1 MAQFDSGSET
11 RKTSV
16 DARITYGKAPPAGEK
31 SYNYLYEL
39 PNGQTQRTNFET
51 EDFTFPVTDVRSVQP
66 FTLKGNGFQLEKL
79 DQPGDVQW
87 GVEEQ
92 VPYSSLCHCPSP
104 PGLLPPFVTDICIY
118 IAIYTYFGSAN
129 LHQMLIWPV
138 LH

>member
-39 PNGQTQRTNFET
+39 PKGQTQRTNFET

-87 GVEEQ
+87 DVEEQ
-92 VPYSSLCHCPSP
+92 VPHSSLFQYPACCH
-104 PGLLPPFVTDICIY
+104 LTDICIY

-129 LHQMLIWPV
+129 LHQMLIWRV

>member
-1 MAQFDSGSET
+1 MAQFDSGTEA

-39 PNGQTQRTNFET
+39 PKGQAKRTNFET

-87 GVEEQ
+87 DFEEQ
-92 VPYSSLCHCPSP
+92 VPHSSLCQCPEP
-104 PGLLPPFVTDICIY
+104 TQLAATFC
-118 IAIYTYFGSAN
+118 
-129 LHQMLIWPV
+129 H
-138 LH
+138 

>member
-39 PNGQTQRTNFET
+39 PKGQTQRTNFET
-51 EDFTFPVTDVRSVQP
+51 EEFTFPVTDVRSVQP

-87 GVEEQ
+87 DVEEQ
-92 VPYSSLCHCPSP
+92 VPHSSLFQYPACCH
-104 PGLLPPFVTDICIY
+104 LVTDICIY

-129 LHQMLIWPV
+129 LHQMLIWRV

>member
-39 PNGQTQRTNFET
+39 PKGQTQRTNFET

-87 GVEEQ
+87 DVEEQ
-92 VPYSSLCHCPSP
+92 VPHSSLLQYPAGCHLVSH
-104 PGLLPPFVTDICIY
+104 VTPICIY
-118 IAIYTYFGSAN
+118 IAIYTYFGSAS

>member
-1 MAQFDSGSET
+1 MAQFDSGTEA

-31 SYNYLYEL
+31 SYNYLYKL
-39 PNGQTQRTNFET
+39 PKGQTQRTNFET

-87 GVEEQ
+87 DVEEQ
-92 VPYSSLCHCPSP
+92 VPHSSLCPC
-104 PGLLPPFVTDICIY
+104 LDLPTF
-118 IAIYTYFGSAN
+118 S
-129 LHQMLIWPV
+129 H
-138 LH
+138 

>member
-39 PNGQTQRTNFET
+39 PKGQTQRTNFET
-51 EDFTFPVTDVRSVQP
+51 EDCTVPVTDVRSVQP

-87 GVEEQ
+87 DVEEQ
-92 VPYSSLCHCPSP
+92 VPHSSLFQYPAGCHLVSH
-104 PGLLPPFVTDICIY
+104 LFVYTLPFIHTLDQQTCIKC
-118 IAIYTYFGSAN
+118 
-129 LHQMLIWPV
+129 
-138 LH
+138 